1 MPWMPRPLST
11 MRWPHPSI
19 HWRFSGL
26 LGNLRRSAGTRVQ
39 RIRLSRCSSSHR
51 RCLRGTTPR
60 HRIPSIDPIRRD
72 SSHRALFVAGVWKVS
87 QGNYGSTP
95 GSGET
100 WRFHLVDA
108 AETARSYHGS
118 RGGSGNESRRSYQQ
132 GRSLGAFGL
141 AGLARPCRY
150 REKVGRHLLSRRFS
164 AWVTIVARGNM
175 ERSKSPMLI
184 ASYRSPKTVVRP
196 SPIGGRGLFAA
207 APIRCGEV
215 VCVKGGHLL
224 DRQAMIEYGG
234 TEGDAELQIT
244 DDLFLAPINAD
255 EFERVMMFLNH
266 SCEPNVGIQGQIVFV
281 AMRDVPAGEE
291 LTLDYATIDDDT
303 PSFTC
308 RCLSSEC
315 RGVVTGQDWQR
326 PDLQKKYG
334 RYFAWYLLEKMN
346 G

>member
-1 MPWMPRPLST
+1 
-11 MRWPHPSI
+11 
-19 HWRFSGL
+19 
-26 LGNLRRSAGTRVQ
+26 
-39 RIRLSRCSSSHR
+39 
-51 RCLRGTTPR
+51 
-60 HRIPSIDPIRRD
+60 
-72 SSHRALFVAGVWKVS
+72 
-87 QGNYGSTP
+87 
-95 GSGET
+95 
-100 WRFHLVDA
+100 
-108 AETARSYHGS
+108 
-118 RGGSGNESRRSYQQ
+118 
-132 GRSLGAFGL
+132 
-141 AGLARPCRY
+141 
-150 REKVGRHLLSRRFS
+150 
-164 AWVTIVARGNM
+164 M